1 MKQVPFFKCN
11 IVIIIVENF
20 FLTVCALWLLGG
32 HVTSNKDTVSHQ
44 NLGVGNTAKSMT
56 SEGNSALLPTNVD

>member
-32 HVTSNKDTVSHQ
+32 HVTSNNDTVSHQ
-44 NLGVGNTAKSMT
+44 NLGVGNTA

>member
-11 IVIIIVENF
+11 IVIIIAENF

-44 NLGVGNTAKSMT
+44 NLGVEKSAKSIT
-56 SEGNSALLPTNVD
+56 SEGNSALLLTNVD